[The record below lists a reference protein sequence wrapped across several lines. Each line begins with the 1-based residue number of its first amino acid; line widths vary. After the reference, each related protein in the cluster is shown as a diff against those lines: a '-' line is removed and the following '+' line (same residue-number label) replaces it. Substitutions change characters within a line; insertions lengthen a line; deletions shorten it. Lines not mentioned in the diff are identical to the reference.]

1 MKRRCVL
8 LVLPCLLVLSV
19 GCGSNG
25 TITGTVTYNGTPIP
39 EGSIMFHP
47 DNGAP
52 SVSTTIVDGKYTA
65 EKVPPG
71 PAKVSVV
78 SVFTEAMDVT
88 PMQRAMQGG
97 LKPKEGAEIPEGARK
112 LMAGAAQAK
121 KGVKIPDDYASPS
134 TSGLSYTVQGGK
146 QNHDIDLK

>member
-1 MKRRCVL
+1 MIRRSVL
-8 LVLPCLLVLSV
+8 LVLPVLLLLSV

-25 TITGTVTYNGTPIP
+25 TITGTVSYKGTPIP

-52 SVSTTIVDGKYTA
+52 SVSTPIIDGKYTA

-78 SVFTEAMDVT
+78 SVFTEAMNVM

-97 LKPKEGAEIPEGARK
+97 MKPKEGAEIPEGARK

-121 KGVKIPDDYASPS
+121 KGVKIPDDYADPAKS
-134 TSGLSYTVQGGK
+134 TLTCTVKGGK
-146 QNHDIDLK
+146 QTHDIDLK